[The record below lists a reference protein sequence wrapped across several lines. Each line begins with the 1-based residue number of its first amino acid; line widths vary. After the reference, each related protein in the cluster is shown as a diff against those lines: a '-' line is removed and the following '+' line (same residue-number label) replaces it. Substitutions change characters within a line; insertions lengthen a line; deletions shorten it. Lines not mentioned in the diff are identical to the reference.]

1 MVYRDQITVLGY
13 VLHRVFV
20 VSIQKEI
27 FRVCGSLTTYLI
39 SATGGSFNLF
49 VCKLGSD

>member
-27 FRVCGSLTTYLI
+27 FGVCGSLTTYLV

-49 VCKLGSD
+49 VCKIGSD